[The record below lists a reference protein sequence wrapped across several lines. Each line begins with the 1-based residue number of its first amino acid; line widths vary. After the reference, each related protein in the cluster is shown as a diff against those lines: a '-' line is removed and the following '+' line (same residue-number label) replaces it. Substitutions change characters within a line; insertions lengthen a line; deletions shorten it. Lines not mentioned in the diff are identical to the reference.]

1 MKHFR
6 YFRYMDAVVRAGS
19 IRRAAE
25 QLYITPSALDRRIHD
40 LEAELGTPL
49 FERHARGMRLLAAG
63 EIFLG
68 YVRRHLA
75 DLDRMQ
81 SEIEGLK
88 GLKRGHVEI
97 VASQAVAVRFLPSQI
112 RVFQD
117 EYPGVSFNVRIT
129 DRGEAMRALTAYE
142 ADLALVISPLRTSEV
157 LPLVVIAQPVMAIMD
172 AGHPLAERQTLRFSD
187 CLGYPLV
194 LPRAT
199 LATRAL
205 IDNVLDAR
213 SVPATIAAE
222 TDSFEMMRGLIA
234 QTSNIGF
241 QVAIGTPDEH
251 TDQRLLARAIDER
264 DVSAAPMVCAQ
275 LKGRSL
281 SVAAAR
287 FGNQVVR
294 ELDAMKQ

>member
-40 LEAELGTPL
+40 LEKDLGTPL

-81 SEIEGLK
+81 SEIESLK

-97 VASQAVAVRFLPSQI
+97 VASQAVAVSFLSQQV
-112 RVFQD
+112 RTFQQNH
-117 EYPGVSFNVRIT
+117 PGVTFNVRIT
-129 DRGEAMRALTAYE
+129 DRGEAMRALTAFE
-142 ADLALVISPLRTSEV
+142 ADLALVISPLRTAEL
-157 LPLVVIAQPVMAIMD
+157 LPLIVVAQPVMAMMD
-172 AGHPLAERQTLRFSD
+172 IDHPLAAAQSLRFGD
-187 CLGYPLV
+187 CLSYPLV

-205 IDNVLDAR
+205 IDAVLNAR
-213 SVPATIAAE
+213 SVPATIAVE

-234 QTSNIGF
+234 HTANIGF
-241 QVAIGTPDEH
+241 QVAIGTPDAQ
-251 TDQRLLARAIDER
+251 TDPRVVARPIDER
-264 DVSAAPMVCAQ
+264 DISAAPMVCAQ

-287 FGNQVVR
+287 FANQVVGA
-294 ELDAMKQ
+294 LDAMKQ

>member
-1 MKHFR
+1 MKHLR

-75 DLDRMQ
+75 DIERMQ

-88 GLKRGHVEI
+88 GLKRGHIEL
-97 VASQAVAVRFLPSQI
+97 VASQAVAARFLPDQI
-112 RVFQD
+112 RAFQQR
-117 EYPGVSFNVRIT
+117 YPGVSFNVRVT
-129 DRGEAMRALTAYE
+129 DRGEATRSLLAFE
-142 ADLALVISPLRTSEV
+142 ADLALVISPLRTSEIM
-157 LPLVVIAQPVMAIMD
+157 PLVVVAQPVVALMD
-172 AGHPLAERQTLRFSD
+172 ATHPLAEGGPLRLSD
-187 CLGYPLV
+187 CLSYPLV
-194 LPRAT
+194 LPRPA

-205 IDNVLDAR
+205 IDRVLEQR
-213 SVPATIAAE
+213 SVPARVAAE
-222 TDSFEMMRGLIA
+222 TDSFELMRGLLTGT
-234 QTSNIGF
+234 QHIGF
-241 QVAIGTPDEH
+241 QVAIGAPGGDGLVACE
-251 TDQRLLARAIDER
+251 LDER
-264 DVSAAPMVCAQ
+264 DVTAAPMVCAQ

-287 FGNQVVR
+287 FGDQVVR
-294 ELDAMKQ
+294 ALDSLKE